1 MIHNQTPLPQL
12 FKGIALFTPGGDLI
26 YGIDSS
32 KQAHWHIHLCLGLQQ
47 ILGLSEP
54 PHFLVPG
61 YTATVD
67 RWLEAQT
74 QQIRTSAEIYPA
86 VQRYQSLLRV
96 LFQTK
101 EVAWQTVPWQEEY
114 CNPMML
120 DTYRHQFPQL
130 WEDHNLIIRLDPN
143 NNYQTGNLPIIRT
156 TEYLPQL
163 SQQQN
168 LKANFLV
175 DSRNN
180 ENGLKKIAE
189 TSSEISTAEN
199 SSTINPKSEQF
210 SDSSEIENSGYVLR
224 LFISSDNAAV
234 ERTLTKIHQ
243 LLEEGLV
250 YPYTL
255 KVIDISKNP
264 EQAEDYHIS
273 ATPTL
278 VRVWPQPIRRIVGK
292 LDDFERVLQIISSL

>member
-1 MIHNQTPLPQL
+1 MTHRQNSLPRL

-32 KQAHWHIHLCLGLQQ
+32 KQAHWHIHLCLGLQH

-67 RWLEAQT
+67 RWLEART
-74 QQIRTSAEIYPA
+74 QQIITSAEIYPA
-86 VQRYQSLLRV
+86 VRRYQPLLKV
-96 LFQTK
+96 LFET
-101 EVAWQTVPWQEEY
+101 EELVWQVVPWQEEY
-114 CNPMML
+114 CSPPIL
-120 DTYRHQFPQL
+120 ETYRHQFPQL
-130 WEDHNLIIRLDPN
+130 WENHNLIIRLDPN
-143 NNYQTGNLPIIRT
+143 FHQQPEKLLKTRIMESFSP
-156 TEYLPQL
+156 L
-163 SQQQN
+163 SQRQN
-168 LKANFLV
+168 STTNVSL
-175 DSRNN
+175 DSKKK
-180 ENGLKKIAE
+180 ENGSE
-189 TSSEISTAEN
+189 TSILPT
-199 SSTINPKSEQF
+199 SSTTDRDRQQY
-210 SDSSEIENSGYVLR
+210 SDSSDINNSGYVLR

-234 ERTLTKIHQ
+234 EKTLTKIHR

-264 EQAEDYHIS
+264 EQAEDYHVS

-292 LDDFERVLQIISSL
+292 LDDFERVLQIISSF

>member
-1 MIHNQTPLPQL
+1 MSHNQTSLPRL
-12 FKGIALFTPGGDLI
+12 FKGLALFTPGGDLI

-32 KQAHWHIHLCLGLQQ
+32 KQTHWHIHLCLGLQH
-47 ILGLSEP
+47 ILGLLEP

-67 RWLEAQT
+67 RWLDTRT

-86 VQRYQSLLRV
+86 VQRYQPLLRA
-96 LFQTK
+96 LFKTG
-101 EVAWQTVPWQEEY
+101 ELVWQTAPWQEEY
-114 CNPMML
+114 CHPMIL
-120 DTYRHQFPQL
+120 ETYRHQFPQL
-130 WEDHNLIIRLDPN
+130 WENHNLIIRLDPSS
-143 NNYQTGNLPIIRT
+143 NYQPRNLTVINRR
-156 TEYLPQL
+156 ESASQL
-163 SQQQN
+163 SPRQN
-168 LKANFLV
+168 PIVNGSLY
-175 DSRNN
+175 SETEEN
-180 ENGLKKIAE
+180 ELQPREENTSKILSQS
-189 TSSEISTAEN
+189 TSKTN
-199 SSTINPKSEQF
+199 
-210 SDSSEIENSGYVLR
+210 NSGYVLR
-224 LFISSDNAAV
+224 LFISSNNAAV
-234 ERTLTKIHQ
+234 EKTLTKIHR

-264 EQAEDYHIS
+264 EQAENYHIA